1 MKPFAKFILSFTTLL
16 PIIATADEL
25 PNSAFKELINIRET
39 HHKNASSDNID
50 SYYFLYG
57 LALKNDNLVN
67 TGRAYF
73 DNELAYSKSKTS
85 YQEHEKIHKQTQL
98 EFEKLDLSQSS
109 DKANLFCGLNENNC
123 IKVLFDNQQ
132 YWQPTIEKYN
142 ILLNRYQEFLNREPA
157 VTDYL
162 ITQNSPMPSYY
173 PLIMA
178 QRLTHLSYLNA
189 EDKTVFVNEL
199 EKEQVML
206 KNQLKWADSLI
217 QKVIIQRMLANNL
230 QITVLLKTRF
240 GLNFNTPVSNLTTA
254 EKSLRLPLSY
264 EFVWYEQEI
273 KKQNKKL
280 KNYQHYTTFNGIAT
294 HYLNQIK
301 LSEQSAIEIGK
312 YQINYQK
319 TQNSI
324 KINKKHNKTGFIL
337 ANNSAQNYVDYAQ
350 NLNELDNVINMT
362 NYILTDND
370 KYLINVF
377 TGDKKGIIQD
387 NEKICM
393 PMPRSRGELT
403 QTCVYL

>member
-1 MKPFAKFILSFTTLL
+1 MKPFAKFILFFTTLL

-25 PNSAFKELINIRET
+25 PNSAFKELINIRT
-39 HHKNASSDNID
+39 TYLNNASSDNID
-50 SYYFLYG
+50 SYYFLFG
-57 LALKNDNLVN
+57 MALKNDDLVN

-73 DNELAYSKSKTS
+73 ENELAYSKSKTS
-85 YQEHEKIHKQTQL
+85 YQEHEKIHKQAQL
-98 EFEKLDLSQSS
+98 EFEKLDLSQLSGKVS
-109 DKANLFCGLNENNC
+109 LFCGLAKGDC
-123 IKVLFDNQQ
+123 IQAVFDDKDNWQSMLDQYNVL
-132 YWQPTIEKYN
+132 
-142 ILLNRYQEFLNREPA
+142 LGRYQEFLTREPA

-162 ITQNSPMPSYY
+162 ITDNSPILSYHV
-173 PLIMA
+173 LITA
-178 QRLTHLSYLNA
+178 QRLTHLFYLNA
-189 EDKTVFVNEL
+189 KDKTAFVNEL
-199 EKEQVML
+199 EKEREIL

-294 HYLNQIK
+294 YYLNQIK
-301 LSEQSAIEIGK
+301 LYEQSAVEIGK

-324 KINKKHNKTGFIL
+324 KINKKYNKTGFIL
-337 ANNSAQNYVDYAQ
+337 ANNSA
-350 NLNELDNVINMT
+350 
-362 NYILTDND
+362 
-370 KYLINVF
+370 
-377 TGDKKGIIQD
+377 
-387 NEKICM
+387 
-393 PMPRSRGELT
+393 
-403 QTCVYL
+403 

>member
-1 MKPFAKFILSFTTLL
+1 MKPFVKVMLSLIALL
-16 PIIATADEL
+16 PMAVMADEL
-25 PNSAFKELINIRET
+25 PNSAFKELINIREM
-39 HHKNASSDNID
+39 HLNNASQDNID
-50 SYYFLYG
+50 SYYFLFG
-57 LALKNDNLVN
+57 MALKNDDLVN
-67 TGRAYF
+67 TGRVYF
-73 DNELAYSKSKTS
+73 ENELENNKNELTY
-85 YQEHEKIHKQTQL
+85 EEKISRKQKL
-98 EFEKLDLSQSS
+98 GLEKLDLPQSN
-109 DKANLFCGLNENNC
+109 DKANLFCILNKDDC
-123 IKVLFDNQQ
+123 IKVLFNNKQD
-132 YWQPTIEKYN
+132 WQPAINKYGV
-142 ILLNRYQEFLNREPA
+142 LLNRYQEFLNRKPA

-178 QRLTHLSYLNA
+178 QRLTHLSYLNTKHKNTNIA
-189 EDKTVFVNEL
+189 NEL
-199 EKEQVML
+199 EKEREIL

-240 GLNFNTPVSNLTTA
+240 GLNFNTLVSNLTTA

-280 KNYQHYTTFNGIAT
+280 KNYQHYATFNGIAT

-350 NLNELDNVINMT
+350 NLNELDNVINIT
-362 NYILTDND
+362 NYIITGNDNH
-370 KYLINVF
+370 LINVF
-377 TGDKKGIIQD
+377 TSDKKGIIQD